1 MKLYDAIKE
10 IVKLKGKDI
19 ITDSAL
25 LNYLNDYHAFEERPA
40 SKLVLRDLVN
50 GGYSDKILK
59 LGHQDS
65 NWTIKLKSYEHD
77 FVDSCGYKEELVL
90 YVFQSLAYA
99 IDLTDKKP
107 GVGMDEVLDFHPFFD
122 NEQLMQ
128 SDSTSTPE
136 PKQTEDSVDDKDYI
150 KIAQDFVDNG
160 KLDTAR
166 SIAEKIVNSRPKDD
180 ENTIKATI
188 MLGHI
193 MRKKSHYKEAL
204 DYYNQALNAEA
215 NILKISAK
223 DLQHRITN
231 REVKDFE
238 DIDIHYMFCLLGIG
252 NTDKA
257 RWTDFVRS
265 KAAKGNVV
273 ALLYCAQFEIDPQT
287 HIDVF
292 FTDYTKIQVG
302 DSLYDDGS
310 FAHEVSSL
318 KKRIGYVFSLDTS
331 DMEKEF
337 GWYHGRIA
345 AISDNYPYT
354 VWGDNRDYIFPHTH
368 YTSDDIN
375 HLEKINSNLFSE
387 LLIRDNYNDSNE
399 IDYSIS
405 TLQFS
410 SKNAFYESRH
420 WKNAVPLKNASQWYL
435 PNLIQAKLITRDFL
449 PGSVTKIWTSSQ
461 SDKENAIACKLSYL
475 TTYRNKTYI
484 VSSSCFTEIKRKTH
498 HVVPIFSF

>member
-136 PKQTEDSVDDKDYI
+136 PKQTADSVDDTDYL
-150 KIAQDFVDNG
+150 KIAQDFIENG

-166 SIAEKIVNSRPKDD
+166 SIAEKIVNSSSKDD

-204 DYYNQALNAEA
+204 NYYNQALNAEA
-215 NILKISAK
+215 NLLNIGAK

-231 REVKDFE
+231 REVKGFE

-252 NTDKA
+252 HIDKK
-257 RWTDFVRS
+257 RWSEFVKS
-265 KAAKGNVV
+265 KASKGNYS
-273 ALLYCAQFEIDPQT
+273 ALLYCAHLGIDPQE
-287 HIDVF
+287 HINIF
-292 FTDYTKIQVG
+292 FTEYNELRIG
-302 DSLYDDGS
+302 DFLYEDGS
-310 FAHEVSSL
+310 FAHEQSKL
-318 KKRIGYVFSLDTS
+318 KVPIGVVFSLETS
-331 DMEKEF
+331 DIEKHK
-337 GWYHGRIA
+337 GWEHGRIA
-345 AISDNYPYT
+345 ASEGLQLSRHQYYPQSQ
-354 VWGDNRDYIFPHTH
+354 WGKSIDYSFPHTH
-368 YTSDDIN
+368 FTRDEMGLHMYDLKS
-375 HLEKINSNLFSE
+375 LYSE
-387 LLIRDNYNDSNE
+387 LLIDDLYE
-399 IDYSIS
+399 EPG
-405 TLQFS
+405 
-410 SKNAFYESRH
+410 NAFYTARH
-420 WKNAVPLKNASQWYL
+420 WKINIPLQNTSKWYL
-435 PNLIQAKLITRDFL
+435 PNHEQAAQMVPVISC
-449 PGSVTKIWTSSQ
+449 GSMWTSSQ
-461 SDKENAIACKLSYL
+461 CNQKEAIECISRLSSGKHMTIYPE
-475 TTYRNKTYI
+475 RIIENKSNI
-484 VSSSCFTEIKRKTH
+484 ND
-498 HVVPIFSF
+498 VVPIFSF